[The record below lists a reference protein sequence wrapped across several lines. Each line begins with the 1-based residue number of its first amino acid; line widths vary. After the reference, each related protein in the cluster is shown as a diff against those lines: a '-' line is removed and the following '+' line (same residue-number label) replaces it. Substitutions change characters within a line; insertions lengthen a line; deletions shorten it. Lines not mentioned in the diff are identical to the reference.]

1 MNGIFSDT
9 ITAVPETP
17 SAPGLCRK
25 VRFTDDYRETRR
37 NILENY
43 SDPNLY
49 TIASTQSGNVYVF
62 RKYYCLYMAGALNSN
77 LMSKLET
84 EIKNGTPVRVPL
96 ARLGDLPQPDYNI
109 ASDCESVKDE
119 GRGFPEIEVETPVRA
134 PFARLGDLPQPGNT
148 IASDDASL
156 NDGGL

>member
-9 ITAVPETP
+9 ITAVHETP
-17 SAPGLCRK
+17 PTPGLCRK

-37 NILENY
+37 KILENF
-43 SDPNLY
+43 SDPDLY
-49 TIASTQSGNVYVF
+49 TIALTHSDNVYVF

-119 GRGFPEIEVETPVRA
+119 GRGFPEIEVETPVIA